1 MWKWLLRLLG
11 RSPGTPPAK
20 SRAAGG
26 HARPNGARPSPAAR
40 PGAASASGP
49 DSTQAPSRLT
59 AAAQADP
66 AQQVLRRPLL
76 QRDGSLAG
84 FEHSI
89 APPLQEAAGTADAP
103 GAACTRAEVGS
114 APPVRPLLTAMGYTV
129 GSGRQ
134 ALAVLDSASLADPE
148 VQALIQPGM
157 LFGLTDN
164 PFQQPALAPLLKQ
177 LRQRG
182 AQLGSTGLPRAGAAF
197 VVFDAAGLDRQ
208 GLLDRARA
216 CAAAAPSAKVLATG
230 IRTLDDLE
238 ASLHGGYEMAAGLFD
253 RVGSRRE
260 SGSLAPNV
268 QRICRLINRVMSD
281 ADTGPIAEEI
291 RGDVGMTY
299 RMLRQANSPL
309 LGLTRRVDSVDQAL
323 QFMGRQALYRWLTTL
338 LVASA
343 TSRHTSVALQEITLA
358 RARMMEQVAH
368 LVDGPP
374 AALFTTGLLS
384 LLDVMLE
391 VPMAEALAPLSLP
404 PEAHAAL
411 VEHSGPWRPLIE
423 VARCLESGQTEQ
435 AAMHAQFLGGLQ
447 AVGPAMTEAWQW
459 AAQVTASMKQP

>member
-1 MWKWLLRLLG
+1 MGPQHVEFIAASDGPKHER
-11 RSPGTPPAK
+11 PAGCESGGGGP
-20 SRAAGG
+20 SRAE
-26 HARPNGARPSPAAR
+26 RDKLSSRR
-40 PGAASASGP
+40 PGRG
-49 DSTQAPSRLT
+49 RLVIKVFT
-59 AAAQADP
+59 HP
-66 AQQVLRRPLL
+66 RIHTP
-76 QRDGSLAG
+76 
-84 FEHSI
+84 
-89 APPLQEAAGTADAP
+89 
-103 GAACTRAEVGS
+103 
-114 APPVRPLLTAMGYTV
+114 
-129 GSGRQ
+129 
-134 ALAVLDSASLADPE
+134 ASL
-148 VQALIQPGM
+148 
-157 LFGLTDN
+157 
-164 PFQQPALAPLLKQ
+164 
-177 LRQRG
+177 
-182 AQLGSTGLPRAGAAF
+182 SAGR
-197 VVFDAAGLDRQ
+197 GLDRQ

-238 ASLHGGYEMAAGLFD
+238 AALHGGFEMAAGLFD

-260 SGSLAPNV
+260 SGSLAPNIE
-268 QRICRLINRVMSD
+268 RICRLINQVMSD

-291 RGDVGMTY
+291 RGDVAMTY
-299 RMLRQANSPL
+299 SMLRHANSPL

-411 VEHSGPWRPLIE
+411 VEHSGPWRPLID

-435 AAMHAQFLGGLQ
+435 AAMHAQRLGGLQ

>member
-1 MWKWLLRLLG
+1 V
-11 RSPGTPPAK
+11 
-20 SRAAGG
+20 
-26 HARPNGARPSPAAR
+26 
-40 PGAASASGP
+40 
-49 DSTQAPSRLT
+49 QAET
-59 AAAQADP
+59 

-84 FEHSI
+84 FEHSF
-89 APPLQEAAGTADAP
+89 ARPLQDAAVSANAPKGAGPLADTWTAI
-103 GAACTRAEVGS
+103 
-114 APPVRPLLTAMGYTV
+114 PVRPLLTAMGYTV

-148 VQALIQPGM
+148 VQVLIQPGM
-157 LFGLTDN
+157 LFGFTDN
-164 PFQQPALAPLLKQ
+164 PFQQPGLLPLLQ
-177 LRQRG
+177 ELRQRG

-238 ASLHGGYEMAAGLFD
+238 AALHGGFEMAAGLFD

-260 SGSLAPNV
+260 SGSLAPNI
-268 QRICRLINRVMSD
+268 QRICRLINQVMSD

-291 RGDVGMTY
+291 RGDVAMTY
-299 RMLRQANSPL
+299 SMLRHANSPL

-411 VEHSGPWRPLIE
+411 VEHSGPWRPLID

-435 AAMHAQFLGGLQ
+435 AAMHAQRLGGLQ

-459 AAQVTASMKQP
+459 AAQVTASMKQH

>member
-1 MWKWLLRLLG
+1 MRLLG
-11 RSPGTPPAK
+11 LGRPAPKGSSWLEAETPAGADNLTAGPLPATTTHT
-20 SRAAGG
+20 AGG
-26 HARPNGARPSPAAR
+26 AASPAAAPR
-40 PGAASASGP
+40 
-49 DSTQAPSRLT
+49 APSTEL
-59 AAAQADP
+59 

-76 QRDGSLAG
+76 HRDGSLAG

-89 APPLQEAAGTADAP
+89 AAASAD
-103 GAACTRAEVGS
+103 GAAQA
-114 APPVRPLLTAMGYTV
+114 RPLLTAMGYTV
-129 GSGRQ
+129 ASGRR
-134 ALAVLDSASLADPE
+134 ALAVVDSAWLADRE
-148 VQALIQPGM
+148 VQALIQTGM
-157 LFGLTDN
+157 MFGLADN
-164 PFQQPALAPLLKQ
+164 PFQQKAHQPLLAQ
-177 LRQRG
+177 LKRQG
-182 AQLGSTGLPRAGAAF
+182 ATLGSTGLPRVGASF
-197 VVFDAAGLDRQ
+197 VVFDAAELDRQ

-216 CAAAAPSAKVLATG
+216 CAAAAPSAQILATS

-238 ASLHGGYEMAAGLFD
+238 AALHGGFEMAAGLFD
-253 RVGSRRE
+253 RVGTRRE

-299 RMLRQANSPL
+299 RMLRHANSPL
-309 LGLTRRVDSVDQAL
+309 LGLTRTVESVDQAL

-343 TSRHTSVALQEITLA
+343 NSRHTSLALQEITLA
-358 RARMMEQVAH
+358 RARMMEQLAP
-368 LVDGPP
+368 LVGGPP

-411 VEHSGPWRPLIE
+411 VEQTGPWRPLLE
-423 VARCLESGQTEQ
+423 VARCLESGQTAQ
-435 AAMHAQFLGGLQ
+435 AAAHAEPLGGLD

-459 AAQVTASMKQP
+459 AALVAASLKQP